1 LKKLANDRIQF
12 VDSIDVDETE
22 IAASCLSV
30 DEEKCNASSYCFY
43 SRGECGLNLPKMNLV
58 TSEIDNSVLY
68 YSKLADEMVRYNRI
82 KTFLFQH
89 KNYLLFDTLNYNLRD
104 NEMIVL
110 QSILTQTYFAN
121 LIPSKHNIRL
131 MNAYDTANPAEAFR
145 KKPPLEM
152 KNILKMSSQVEIV
165 PDRVPI
171 KYLGLKQCL
180 LTGSIEITYPP
191 TPYATFQFASDVIR
205 LTINV
210 SLTTNE
216 IRDKLAELYNNYAI
230 KYKIQIANILIQQGK
245 KTFGSYIKAGTL
257 EIKNMVYT
265 EGYYLTNLDIWLLL
279 EHYQIHSLLIS
290 HKHLLETNYNAK
302 QFCFYT
308 NVENEN
314 SELEPFLMIVNSAIK
329 IETPPSYKYVE
340 MDGNIQIAVNDL
352 RGCISEMYTAISQI
366 ITIENYIKTF
376 KPILTTKYV
385 KKKPGYVDAP
395 HQASMDSD
403 SEKELELEPEPI
415 RLNITDTLQVPDL
428 AQTPHEHVRTARTRK
443 NGTTKKAEH
452 RHKSHAKK
460 PSSASDS

>member
-1 LKKLANDRIQF
+1 
-12 VDSIDVDETE
+12 
-22 IAASCLSV
+22 
-30 DEEKCNASSYCFY
+30 
-43 SRGECGLNLPKMNLV
+43 MNLV

-152 KNILKMSSQVEIV
+152 KNILKMS
-165 PDRVPI
+165 
-171 KYLGLKQCL
+171 
-180 LTGSIEITYPP
+180 
-191 TPYATFQFASDVIR
+191 TFQFASDVIR

-352 RGCISEMYTAISQI
+352 RGCISEMYAAISQI
-366 ITIENYIKTF
+366 MTIENYIKTF